1 MTCLFFEMVQMND
14 WRILI
19 VDDHKTFLLLLTHAL
34 KKLGAGYQVVSA
46 SDGFTALAQ
55 LKQQSFDLMVTDY
68 NMPGM
73 NGLELALAARQMV
86 PNMQIILMSVQD
98 LVEVKAEA
106 QYRQVTLDGYLSK
119 PFTLGQLKEVISPIR
134 SQNTRY

>member
-1 MTCLFFEMVQMND
+1 MSGRRV
-14 WRILI
+14 LI

-34 KKLGAGYQVVSA
+34 KKLGVGCQVVSA

-73 NGLELALAARQMV
+73 NGLELAEAARQMV
-86 PNMQIILMSVQD
+86 PNIQIILMSVQD
-98 LVEVKAEA
+98 LGEVKAEA
-106 QYRQVTLDGYLSK
+106 QHRQITLDGYLSK
-119 PFTLGQLKEVISPIR
+119 PFTLVQLQKVINPIR

>member
-1 MTCLFFEMVQMND
+1 MSGK
-14 WRILI
+14 RILI

-34 KKLGAGYQVVSA
+34 KKLGVGYQVVSA
-46 SDGFTALAQ
+46 SDGFIALAH
-55 LKQQSFDLMVTDY
+55 LKQESFDLMVTDY

-73 NGLELALAARQMV
+73 NGLDLAEAARQMV

-106 QYRQVTLDGYLSK
+106 QHRQVTLDGYLSK
-119 PFTLGQLKEVISPIR
+119 PFTLVQLQKVINPIR
-134 SQNTRY
+134 SQKEKKTGII

>member
-1 MTCLFFEMVQMND
+1 MND
-14 WRILI
+14 WQILI

-34 KKLGAGYQVVSA
+34 KKLGVGCQVVSA

-73 NGLELALAARQMV
+73 NGLDLALAARQMA

-106 QYRQVTLDGYLSK
+106 QHRQVILDGYLSK
-119 PFTLGQLKEVISPIR
+119 PFTLGQLQEVISPIR

>member
-1 MTCLFFEMVQMND
+1 MTCLFFEMVQMSGR
-14 WRILI
+14 RILI

-34 KKLGAGYQVVSA
+34 KKLGVGCQVVSA

-73 NGLELALAARQMV
+73 NGLELAEAARQMV
-86 PNMQIILMSVQD
+86 PNIQIILMSVQD
-98 LVEVKAEA
+98 LGEVKAEA
-106 QYRQVTLDGYLSK
+106 QHRQITLDGYLSK
-119 PFTLGQLKEVISPIR
+119 PFTLVQLQKVINPIR